1 MRAQK
6 LLQNLRNGMAGVE
19 KRLKLMNTTIVV
31 WLVLV
36 VLALNVVAFVA
47 RFIDRCRLAH
57 GRSIASEGS
66 ICVAQ
71 TREPAMLRHG
81 QEQVKHG

>member
-1 MRAQK
+1 
-6 LLQNLRNGMAGVE
+6 MAEVG
-19 KRLKLMNTTIVV
+19 KGSTLMNTTIVV